1 VKKPLNYTEIN
12 IFESNLKRPIM
23 KLISKLCLTALIL
36 TFSFSCSSDDDA
48 TPPIENENFLKVGNQ
63 EFELKSGLYQ
73 TDTLEDGLY
82 AFGIILYDTNVS
94 IIDGE
99 PTPEDNIVNGIS
111 FEIYTDNST
120 KPDLGEYIFTG
131 ASNPGV
137 NTLAAASILSN
148 INIENQTGQ
157 TIEIEVG
164 ILEIVENAN
173 EYVLNFTGIDEED
186 NEISINFRG
195 PLTLFEN

>member
-1 VKKPLNYTEIN
+1 VKTPLNYTEIN

-23 KLISKLCLTALIL
+23 KLISKLSLVALIL

-48 TPPIENENFLKVGNQ
+48 APPIENENFLKVGNQ
-63 EFELKSGLYQ
+63 EFELKSGSYQ
-73 TDTLEDGLY
+73 TDTLEEGLY

-94 IIDGE
+94 IVDGE

-131 ASNPGV
+131 TSNPGEDS
-137 NTLAAASILSN
+137 LAAALILSN
-148 INIENQTGQ
+148 INVENQTGQ

-164 ILEIVENAN
+164 ILEIVENEN

-186 NEISINFRG
+186 NEISMNFRG
-195 PLTLFEN
+195 PLALF

>member
-1 VKKPLNYTEIN
+1 
-12 IFESNLKRPIM
+12 M
-23 KLISKLCLTALIL
+23 KLISKLSLVALIL

-48 TPPIENENFLKVGNQ
+48 APPIENENFLKVGNQ
-63 EFELKSGLYQ
+63 EFELKSGSYQ
-73 TDTLEDGLY
+73 TDTLEEGLY

-94 IIDGE
+94 IVDGE

-131 ASNPGV
+131 TSNPGEDS
-137 NTLAAASILSN
+137 LAAALILSN
-148 INIENQTGQ
+148 INVENQTGQ

-164 ILEIVENAN
+164 ILEIVENEN

-186 NEISINFRG
+186 NEISMNFRG
-195 PLTLFEN
+195 PLALF

>member
-1 VKKPLNYTEIN
+1 MPLNYTEIN

-111 FEIYTDNST
+111 FEIYTGNSI

-131 ASNPGV
+131 ASNPGEDS
-137 NTLAAASILSN
+137 LAAASILSN
-148 INIENQTGQ
+148 INVENQTGE

-164 ILEIVENAN
+164 ILEIVENEN
-173 EYVLNFTGIDEED
+173 EYVLNFTGIDKED
-186 NEISINFRG
+186 NEISMNFRG
-195 PLTLFEN
+195 SLTLVEN

>member
-1 VKKPLNYTEIN
+1 MPLNYTEIN

-94 IIDGE
+94 KIDGE

-157 TIEIEVG
+157 IVEIEVG